1 MGTKVMGAATQ
12 RGLALA
18 KFAIDPGASRF
29 TVQAFATGLLSSFG
43 HNPTIGIRDFDG
55 EIECDPGTYQ
65 NARLRLSLRTRSMDV
80 LDEMKRDDREKLEQE
95 MYGKVLEAD
104 RFLTATF
111 ESKEITIQKLG
122 DDLFMAHVK
131 GELQFHGTSH
141 DHNFDARVTRMG
153 TILRISGQFP
163 LKQSDYGIKPFSFA
177 GGALKLKDELKFGF
191 ELVARKEE

>member
-1 MGTKVMGAATQ
+1 MGAATQ

-18 KFAIDPGASRF
+18 KFAIDPDASRF

-55 EIECDPGTYQ
+55 EIECDPDTYE
-65 NARLRLSLRTRSMDV
+65 NARLRLNLRTRSMDV
-80 LDEMKRDDREKLEQE
+80 LDEMKRDDRQKLEQE
-95 MYGKVLEAD
+95 MYEKVLEID
-104 RFLTATF
+104 RFPAAIF
-111 ESKEITIQKLG
+111 DSREITVQKLG
-122 DDLFMAHVK
+122 DDLLMAHVR

-141 DHNFDARVTRMG
+141 ELTFDGRVTRIG
-153 TILRISGQFP
+153 TMLRISGQFS

-177 GGALKLKDELKFGF
+177 GGALKLKDELKFNF

>member
-1 MGTKVMGAATQ
+1 MGAATQ

-18 KFAIDPGASRF
+18 KFAIDPDASRF

-55 EIECDPGTYQ
+55 KIECEPDTFA
-65 NARLRLSLRTRSMDV
+65 NAHLRLTLRTKTMDV

-95 MYGKVLEAD
+95 MYGKVLEID
-104 RFLTATF
+104 RFPAAMF
-111 ESKEITIQKLG
+111 ESRKITVQKLS
-122 DDLFMAHVK
+122 DDLLMAHVQ

-141 DHNFDARVTRMG
+141 DLGFDCRVTRMG
-153 TILRISGQFP
+153 TMLRISGQFA
-163 LKQSDYGIKPFSFA
+163 LQQSDYSIKPFSFA
-177 GGALKLKDELKFGF
+177 GGALKLKDELKFSF